1 MSETTKTLETAT
13 VAPVLDPNKTYLL
26 GYTYVHGK
34 YSMTDEKT
42 GEVREGMSD
51 KWELTFA
58 TPIDITKKNL
68 QVFGGHSISRLSIAN
83 ANIPFILGVEP
94 QFFSKKEVEKF
105 LLQPVNL
112 QYIPAIG
119 NDGKMSYKLR
129 GISLDKS

>member
-1 MSETTKTLETAT
+1 MSETTKTIDTAA
-13 VAPVLDPNKTYLL
+13 VPALDPNKTYLL

-34 YSMTDEKT
+34 YSLTDEKT

-51 KWELTFA
+51 KQELTFA
-58 TPIDITKKNL
+58 TPVDITKKNL
-68 QVFGGHSISRLSIAN
+68 QAFGGHSISRLSITN

-94 QFFSKKEVEKF
+94 QFFSKKDVEKF

>member
-1 MSETTKTLETAT
+1 MSETTKTIDTAA
-13 VAPVLDPNKTYLL
+13 VPAFDPNKTYLL

-34 YSMTDEKT
+34 YSFIDEKT

-51 KWELTFA
+51 KWDLTFA
-58 TPIDITKKNL
+58 TPVDITKKNL
-68 QVFGGHSISRLSIAN
+68 QAFGGHSISRLSITN

-94 QFFSKKEVEKF
+94 QFFSKKDVEKF
-105 LLQPVNL
+105 LLLPVNL
-112 QYIPAIG
+112 QYIPSIG

>member
-13 VAPVLDPNKTYLL
+13 VASVLDPNKTYLL

-68 QVFGGHSISRLSIAN
+68 QAFGGHSISRLSIAN

>member
-26 GYTYVHGK
+26 GYTYVHGA
-34 YSMTDEKT
+34 YSMTDKET
-42 GEVREGMSD
+42 GELRSGTSD

-58 TPIDITKKNL
+58 TPIDISKKNL
-68 QVFGGHSISRLSIAN
+68 QAFGGHSISRLSIAN

-105 LLQPVNL
+105 LLQPVIL

-119 NDGKMSYKLR
+119 AKGEMTYKLR

>member
-1 MSETTKTLETAT
+1 MSETKKTIDTAA
-13 VAPVLDPNKTYLL
+13 VPALDPNKTYLI
-26 GYTYVHGK
+26 GYTYVHGP
-34 YSMTDEKT
+34 YSMTDKET
-42 GEVREGMSD
+42 GEVREGTSD

-68 QVFGGHSISRLSIAN
+68 QAFGGHSISRLSITN
-83 ANIPFILGVEP
+83 TNIPFILGVEP

-119 NDGKMSYKLR
+119 AKGEMTYKLR